1 MKPAPVTLASY
12 RRLARWLPFRQLD
25 AQLSALVALAGLL
38 PLLGLLT
45 GLLLPGAPRGTLVL
59 LGALVGT
66 GLALWGVQHLLA
78 PLRMAQAA
86 LHLRAAEGR
95 VQPLPT
101 DLGGD
106 MGDLLRELRRAL
118 EAEVAQGHSLQA
130 LSLDDA
136 LTGLPNRRFAGEYLR
151 LAVHVAERTGAR
163 LTVALVDPE
172 HIARINDQGG
182 MDAGDRAIRQ
192 LGGFLR
198 QWLKRKSDWLGRWQE
213 DQFLAVMFSEHNQ
226 AAEYLENLG
235 REFGRRMQDFPGGP
249 LKINVGMAELRKHET
264 LKDFVERLETEL
276 RLEKC
281 METRPPPSAEGVPG
295 AARIYSIAGAL
306 LRERQG

>member
-1 MKPAPVTLASY
+1 MKPAPVTLAPY
-12 RRLARWLPFRQLD
+12 RRLARWLPFRQLE
-25 AQLSALVALAGLL
+25 AQLSALVGLAGLL
-38 PLLGLLT
+38 PLLALLAGLLV
-45 GLLLPGAPRGTLVL
+45 PGAPRASLVL
-59 LGALVGT
+59 LGVLTGT
-66 GLALWGVQHLLA
+66 GLALWGVQQLLA

-86 LHLRAAEGR
+86 LRLRAAEGR

-106 MGDLLRELRRAL
+106 MGELLREVRRAL
-118 EAEVAQGHSLQA
+118 EAEVSQGQSLQA

-136 LTGLPNRRFAGEYLR
+136 LTGLPNRRFAAEYLR

-172 HIARINDQGG
+172 HISRVNEQGG
-182 MDAGDRAIRQ
+182 MDAGDQAIRG
-192 LGGFLR
+192 LGTFLR

-226 AAEYLENLG
+226 AAEYLENLR

-249 LKINVGMAELRKHET
+249 LKINVGLAELRKHET

-281 METRPPPSAEGVPG
+281 METRPPPADAVPG
-295 AARIYSIAGAL
+295 AAKIYSIAGAL
-306 LRERQG
+306 LRER